1 MTIPDRMRVA
11 RLYAWGDVRVE
22 EDPVPMPG
30 PGEVLIRV
38 TACGVCGSDALV
50 WYVERK
56 APAVLGHEPVGEV
69 VALGAGVRG
78 VREGERLF
86 VHHHAPCLACEECRR
101 GLWSNCGVWKR
112 NQLRPGGFA
121 EYAVVG
127 AESVARDTLPL
138 PDGMLDE
145 VGVFVEP
152 LATCVRALKRQG
164 RMEAG
169 DAVLVIGLGSMGQ
182 LLVSL
187 ARVYGAGVVVG
198 SDFVAERRERA
209 LRRGAD
215 VVVDP
220 GDRAPWT
227 GGAAGGPGAR
237 GGAGFAGAT
246 GVGADPV
253 VEAVR
258 AATGGRGADVVI
270 VCPGDARAI
279 ATGLEAAAP
288 GGRVVCFTPLAPG
301 SAVSLDLSSA
311 YFREVTLTQSY
322 SCGPDETREALELL
336 ATGAVE
342 VASLVTHRA
351 GLEGV
356 AAALERAAGKGEG
369 MKTVIRPWG

>member
-22 EDPVPMPG
+22 EEPVPIPG

-69 VALGAGVRG
+69 VALGPGVRG
-78 VREGERLF
+78 FREGERIF
-86 VHHHAPCLACEECRR
+86 VHHHAPCMGCEECRR
-101 GLWSNCGVWKR
+101 GLWSNCAVWKR

-138 PDGMLDE
+138 PEGMADE

-152 LATCVRALKRQG
+152 LATCVRALKRRG
-164 RMEAG
+164 RLEAG
-169 DAVLVIGLGSMGQ
+169 DGVLVIGLGSMGQ

-187 ARVYGAGVVVG
+187 ARAYGAGVVVG

-220 GDRAPWT
+220 GDRAPRT
-227 GGAAGGPGAR
+227 GGAAGVAV
-237 GGAGFAGAT
+237 A
-246 GVGADPV
+246 GADPV
-253 VEAVR
+253 VEAVHG
-258 AATGGRGADVVI
+258 ATGGRGADVVV

-288 GGRVVCFTPLAPG
+288 GGRVVCFTPLAPA

-336 ATGAVE
+336 TTGAVE

-356 AAALERAAGKGEG
+356 AAALERAAGKGEA
-369 MKTVIRPWG
+369 MKTVVRPWG

>member
-1 MTIPDRMRVA
+1 MIPDRMRVA

-22 EDPVPMPG
+22 EAPVPVPG
-30 PGEVLIRV
+30 PGEALIRV

-69 VALGAGVRG
+69 VALGAGVHGFR
-78 VREGERLF
+78 VGERVF
-86 VHHHAPCLACEECRR
+86 VHHHAPCLVCEECRR
-101 GLWSNCGVWKR
+101 GLWSNCAVWKR
-112 NQLRPGGFA
+112 NQLDPGGFA
-121 EYAVVG
+121 EYALVR

-138 PDGMLDE
+138 PEGIADE
-145 VGVFVEP
+145 VGVFIEP

-164 RMEAG
+164 RLEAG

-187 ARVYGAGVVVG
+187 ARAYGAGVVVG

-220 GDRAPWT
+220 
-227 GGAAGGPGAR
+227 AGGDA
-237 GGAGFAGAT
+237 F
-246 GVGADPV
+246 
-253 VEAVR
+253 EAVR
-258 AATGGRGADVVI
+258 AATGGRGADMVV

-279 ATGLEAAAP
+279 ASGLEAAAP

-301 SAVSLDLSSA
+301 SAVPLDLSSA

-322 SCGPDETREALELL
+322 SCGPDETRKALELL

-342 VASLVTHRA
+342 VASLVTHRV

-356 AAALERAAGKGEG
+356 AAALERAAGKGEA
-369 MKTVIRPWG
+369 MKTVVRPWG

>member
-1 MTIPDRMRVA
+1 MKIPARMRVA

-22 EDPVPMPG
+22 EEPVPIPG

-56 APAVLGHEPVGEV
+56 APAVLGHEPVGVV
-69 VALGAGVRG
+69 VAVGAGVRG
-78 VREGERLF
+78 VREGERVF
-86 VHHHAPCLACEECRR
+86 VHHHAPCLGCEECRR

-121 EYAVVG
+121 EFALVG

-138 PDGMLDE
+138 PEGMPDE

-187 ARVYGAGVVVG
+187 ARAYGAGVVVG

-215 VVVDP
+215 VVLDP
-220 GDRAPWT
+220 GSPT
-227 GGAAGGPGAR
+227 NGGAGVGGPGA
-237 GGAGFAGAT
+237 GSAGAGAPADGAAA
-246 GVGADPV
+246 VA
-253 VEAVR
+253 EAVR
-258 AATGGRGADVVI
+258 AATAGRGADVVI

-301 SAVSLDLSSA
+301 SAVSLDLSAA

-322 SCGPDETREALELL
+322 SCGPDETREALDLL

>member
-22 EDPVPMPG
+22 EEPVPIPG

-69 VALGAGVRG
+69 VALGPGVRG
-78 VREGERLF
+78 FREGERIF
-86 VHHHAPCLACEECRR
+86 VHHHAPCMGCEECRR
-101 GLWSNCGVWKR
+101 GLWSNCAVWKR

-138 PDGMLDE
+138 PEGMADE

-152 LATCVRALKRQG
+152 LATCVRALKRRG
-164 RMEAG
+164 RLEAG
-169 DAVLVIGLGSMGQ
+169 DGVLVIGLGSMGQ

-187 ARVYGAGVVVG
+187 ARAYGAGVVVG

-220 GDRAPWT
+220 AEGVARA
-227 GGAAGGPGAR
+227 GGARGAAGEA
-237 GGAGFAGAT
+237 GGAG
-246 GVGADPV
+246 VGAGV

-258 AATGGRGADVVI
+258 AATGGRGADVVV

-279 ATGLEAAAP
+279 AAGLEAAAP
-288 GGRVVCFTPLAPG
+288 GGRVVCFTPMAPG
-301 SAVSLDLSSA
+301 SVVSLDLSSA

-322 SCGPDETREALELL
+322 SCGPDETREALGLL
-336 ATGAVE
+336 ATGTVE
-342 VASLVTHRA
+342 VASLVTHRV

>member
-1 MTIPDRMRVA
+1 MIPDRMRVA

-22 EDPVPMPG
+22 EEPVPSPG
-30 PGEVLIRV
+30 PGEALIRV
-38 TACGVCGSDALV
+38 TACGVCGSDALA
-50 WYVERK
+50 WYVARK
-56 APAVLGHEPVGEV
+56 APAVLGHEPVGVV
-69 VALGAGVRG
+69 VALGAGVSG
-78 VREGERLF
+78 VREGERVF

-101 GLWSNCGVWKR
+101 GLWSNCAVWKR

-127 AESVARDTLPL
+127 AESVARDTLVL
-138 PDGMLDE
+138 PEGMPDE

-152 LATCVRALKRQG
+152 LATCVRALKRRG
-164 RMEAG
+164 RLDAG

-187 ARVYGAGVVVG
+187 ARAYGAGVVIG
-198 SDFVAERRERA
+198 SDFVADRRERA

-220 GDRAPWT
+220 ADGAV
-227 GGAAGGPGAR
+227 GGRGSAG
-237 GGAGFAGAT
+237 
-246 GVGADPV
+246 VDGADGAVGPV
-253 VEAVR
+253 AEAVR
-258 AATGGRGADVVI
+258 EATGGRGADVVV

-279 ATGLEAAAP
+279 ASGLEAAAP

-301 SAVSLDLSSA
+301 SAVSLELSSA

-351 GLEGV
+351 GLDGV
-356 AAALERAAGKGEG
+356 AAALERAAGKGVG
-369 MKTVIRPWG
+369 MKTVIRPWE